1 MPANPLTQKQLAEA
15 AALKSLFK
23 KWQGAQHALGHK
35 VSQEQASASLG
46 FGQSALSQY
55 LNGKIPLN
63 IDAAVKIAHLIDCHV
78 FDFSKTL
85 ADQLAKYR
93 AETKGVVGKKNSLA
107 GSDRPASSRLNADIL
122 ANAITDALEVE
133 KKKKSSHRWP
143 PSKLALLV
151 VYLYGQLE
159 ESGKRPSVPEMDKI
173 LRLLELH

>member
-1 MPANPLTQKQLAEA
+1 MPANPLTQQQLAEA
-15 AALKSLFK
+15 AALKSLFR
-23 KWQGAQHALGHK
+23 KWQAAQHALGHK

-63 IDAAVKIAHLIDCHV
+63 IDAAVEIARLIDCHV
-78 FDFSKTL
+78 SDFSKTL
-85 ADQLAKYR
+85 AGRLAKYR
-93 AETKGVVGKKNSLA
+93 TETNGVAGKKRLSADLLE
-107 GSDRPASSRLNADIL
+107 STSSRLNTDIL
-122 ANAITDALEVE
+122 TAAITDALEVE

-151 VYLYGQLE
+151 AYLYGQLE
-159 ESGKRPSVPEMDKI
+159 ESGKRPSAPEMDKI